1 MGKFI
6 AQRTVKEMIHAGHGI
21 HGCTVTVLGL
31 TFKEDCPDLRN
42 SKVIDI
48 IRELQDY
55 GINVQVHDPL
65 ADPAEAEH
73 EYGVSLVSMEKLK
86 PASAVVMAVAHKAFR
101 SLPVAQ
107 LTSLMNSNP
116 VLADVK
122 GIYKQDALEEAGVRV
137 WRL

>member
-6 AQRTVKEMIHAGHGI
+6 AQRTVKEMIHAGHNVLGSI
-21 HGCTVTVLGL
+21 VTVLGL

-55 GINVQVHDPL
+55 GINIQVHDPL

-73 EYGVSLVSMEKLK
+73 EYGVSLTPLDQLK
-86 PASAVVMAVAHKAFR
+86 PASAVIAAVAHKPYR
-101 SLPVAQ
+101 EMSVAQ
-107 LTSLMNSNP
+107 LKGLMNSRP

-122 GIYKQDALEEAGVRV
+122 GICNRNALEAAGVRV